1 MARMERGMGPEVK
14 LTAEE
19 VERAKENFE
28 LLAQRLDELWQ
39 KPQLT
44 PAEEKEVNLILNNA
58 IIVQEMLEGKTPEE
72 FREAA

>member
-1 MARMERGMGPEVK
+1 MK

-19 VERAKENFE
+19 VLRAKENFE
-28 LLAQRLDELWQ
+28 FLAQRLDELWQ

>member
-1 MARMERGMGPEVK
+1 MERGMRPEMK

-19 VERAKENFE
+19 VRQAKENFE
-28 LLAQRLDELWQ
+28 FLAQRLDELWQ